1 MLHRDRRPA
10 SPEAIARMSAA
21 MRDRGS
27 DACGMTCEG
36 GVGMAHRMMWTT
48 PESVGET
55 QPIIRDGSSLRL
67 VADARIDNRSDLIAT
82 MHVGDA
88 ARVSDSE
95 LIVRAY
101 ERWGTR
107 CVEHIVGDFA
117 FALWD
122 ARLNRLFCARDPMG
136 VKPFY
141 YYASERLFAFASEA
155 KALFALPDVPRDI
168 DPLQVALFLDG
179 TVSDRTR
186 THYKA
191 VHRLP
196 AAHTISVGLSQLRE
210 VRYWSPDL
218 EREIR
223 YSTSEQYADAFREI
237 FSDAVRARLRSAYPV
252 GAALSGGLDSSSIV
266 CVARGIQR
274 ATDAPSLRTF
284 SLVFPSLPAKDLR
297 LIDERRYV
305 ESVVCDGGLLPTYL
319 PGDEIS
325 PVVGID
331 EILERL
337 GAPYA
342 APNLYLHWSM
352 YRAACASGTRIFLD
366 GFDGDSS
373 VSHGFARLNG
383 LVQRGEWDAFEREV
397 RALAARRQLRPD
409 AILAHFGLPYLS
421 LLARR
426 GAWSAWARTARQLH
440 GRFALPLRRTVYDN
454 GLRPAVPSQL
464 RNALR
469 VIRRLQPETTSLI
482 LPALARALRESG
494 HAVEPDRDSDIMRS
508 ERASHAEGLSQPA
521 YQLTLEMADQ
531 CAAGFGVEPRYP
543 FFDRR
548 LIDFCL
554 AVPESEKLA
563 DGWPRLVFRRA
574 MEGVLPRE
582 IRLRS
587 DKGNLSPNFH
597 RALRASEA
605 TMPELAANSPVAEYV
620 DRVALQAMRKRYCA
634 ESTTLGRSD
643 DGHTL
648 FRVMVLQKWLE
659 RRVERAA
666 QADEAP
672 FTLTSKGGFDGGEE
686 AIVGCA

>member
-1 MLHRDRRPA
+1 MTHR
-10 SPEAIARMSAA
+10 
-21 MRDRGS
+21 
-27 DACGMTCEG
+27 T
-36 GVGMAHRMMWTT
+36 MWTT

-55 QPIIRDGSSLRL
+55 QPIVRDESSLRL
-67 VADARIDNRSDLIAT
+67 VADARIDNRSDLITT
-82 MHVGDA
+82 MRVGDA

-95 LIVRAY
+95 LIARAY
-101 ERWGTR
+101 ERWGAR

-122 ARLNRLFCARDPMG
+122 PRLNRLFCARDPMG

-141 YYASERLFAFASEA
+141 YFASERLFAFASEA
-155 KALFALPDVPRDI
+155 KALFALPDVPQDI
-168 DPLQVALFLDG
+168 DPLQVALFLEG
-179 TVSDRTR
+179 TMKDRTG

-191 VHRLP
+191 VRRLP
-196 AAHTISVGLSQLRE
+196 AAHTISVGPSQLHE
-210 VRYWSPDL
+210 ARYWRPDL

-223 YSTSEQYADAFREI
+223 YATSDQYAEAFREI
-237 FSDAVRARLRSAYPV
+237 FGDAVRARLRSAYPV

-274 ATDAPSLRTF
+274 ATGAPPLRTF

-297 LIDERRYV
+297 MIDERRYV
-305 ESVVCDGGLLPTYL
+305 ERVVCEGGVLPTYL

-325 PVVGID
+325 PVAGI
-331 EILERL
+331 EVILERL
-337 GAPYA
+337 GEPYA

-352 YRAACASGTRIFLD
+352 YRAACANGTRVFLD
-366 GFDGDSS
+366 GFDGDSA

-383 LVQRGEWDAFEREV
+383 LVHRGEWDVFEREV
-397 RALAARRQLRPD
+397 RALAARRQLRPE
-409 AILAHFGLPYLS
+409 AILAHFGLPFLS

-426 GAWSAWARTARQLH
+426 GAWFAWARTARQLH
-440 GRFALPLRRTVYDN
+440 RRFALPLRRTVYDN
-454 GLRPAVPSQL
+454 GLRPAAPSQI

-469 VIRRLQPETTSLI
+469 AIRRVPPEATSVI
-482 LPALARALRESG
+482 LPALARALRENG
-494 HAVEPDRDSDIMRS
+494 DAVEPDGDSDITRS

-554 AVPESEKLA
+554 AIPDSEKLA

-574 MEGVLPRE
+574 MEGILPRE

-597 RALRASEA
+597 LAMRASAA
-605 TMPELAANSPVAEYV
+605 TMSELAANSPVAEYV
-620 DRVALQAMRKRYCA
+620 DPVALQKMRRRYCA
-634 ESTTLGRSD
+634 ETTTLGRSD

-648 FRVMVLQKWLE
+648 FRVMVLEKWLQS
-659 RRVERAA
+659 RAQHPA
-666 QADEAP
+666 PADETT
-672 FTLTSKGGFDGGEE
+672 FTLTSRGGVDGGEK